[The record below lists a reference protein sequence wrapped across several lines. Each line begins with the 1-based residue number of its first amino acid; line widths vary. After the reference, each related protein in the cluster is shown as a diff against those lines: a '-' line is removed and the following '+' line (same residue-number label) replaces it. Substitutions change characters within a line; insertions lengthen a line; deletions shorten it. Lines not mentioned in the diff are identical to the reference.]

1 MSWLNYIF
9 SRLFGAKCC
18 SCSGIIAPTE
28 SARFANG
35 NVYHSGCFTCVV
47 CCHAVKT
54 GDYFYIRH
62 DHKIICGTDYNL
74 QFGSSKFLVYLG
86 KFLLSSAGFFFKII
100 FFKKISQEHY
110 QSVQNRTK
118 ALSVLIWVQTVCKGY
133 QQTINVVASKERVI
147 IYSYHIHVCHLIF
160 LKYPRTM
167 NLFGLTETE
176 LFHFH
181 RYLKT
186 RGP

>member
-1 MSWLNYIF
+1 MSRFNYIF

-47 CCHAVKT
+47 CCRAVKT

-74 QFGSSKFLVYLG
+74 QFGSSKFPVYLY
-86 KFLLSSAGFFFKII
+86 KLLLSSAGFFQIS
-100 FFKKISQEHY
+100 FFFEKKYFRNTIRVSR
-110 QSVQNRTK
+110 SGPAVG
-118 ALSVLIWVQTVCKGY
+118 ADLGDQTVCKGY
-133 QQTINVVASKERVI
+133 R
-147 IYSYHIHVCHLIF
+147 
-160 LKYPRTM
+160 
-167 NLFGLTETE
+167 
-176 LFHFH
+176 
-181 RYLKT
+181 
-186 RGP
+186 